1 MAYLLPSFVRLY
13 GVSFRGRFG
22 GLAVAEHH
30 IRAAVAVV
38 IAVFTE
44 ESCSDSSRNSGI
56 SMSFHVVYSLS
67 LICRGH
73 FAVFRAAKVSCVWGK
88 GRLRIIPPWSPTKF

>member
-1 MAYLLPSFVRLY
+1 MYWAESSHALSRRLGSEWLTYFLRLY

-22 GLAVAEHH
+22 GLAGAEHH

-67 LICRGH
+67 VDL
-73 FAVFRAAKVSCVWGK
+73 
-88 GRLRIIPPWSPTKF
+88 

>member
-13 GVSFRGRFG
+13 GVSFRGRFAC
-22 GLAVAEHH
+22 LAVAEDHT
-30 IRAAVAVV
+30 RAAVAVV

-44 ESCSDSSRNSGI
+44 ESCSASSRSSGI

-67 LICRGH
+67 VDL
-73 FAVFRAAKVSCVWGK
+73 
-88 GRLRIIPPWSPTKF
+88 